1 VRSTLAWLAI
11 PVLAAGGIF
20 CWQQS
25 QIVHLRAQVA
35 RQAEAIGGALDAPVP
50 PAPAAPPLG
59 LRRADANGVAAR
71 ADERRLILDQYQDIL
86 AEMNLP
92 AATAS
97 RLQDLLADRVEAV
110 LDAQDAAMREGF
122 AEGSA
127 ETARAVTLAIA
138 EVDRQIADLIGT
150 KGNRV
155 LDGLPPAVA
164 PEPAVAPLPPAP
176 LVVVNVVVPS
186 APAYAEP
193 AAPAEPAA
201 SSDATAA
208 YSGYPYYPVADVLVA
223 RGGIRPFARV
233 RSAVL
238 RAYPSPFL
246 EPAPRVAM
254 RTR

>member
-1 VRSTLAWLAI
+1 MRSTLAWLAI

-25 QIVHLRAQVA
+25 QIIHLRAQVA
-35 RQAEAIGGALDAPVP
+35 RQADAIGVSLDGPAP
-50 PAPAAPPLG
+50 PAPALPPLG
-59 LRRADANGVAAR
+59 LRRSDVNSAAAR
-71 ADERRLILDQYQDIL
+71 ADERRLILDQYQDII

-92 AATAS
+92 ATTAS
-97 RLQDLLADRVEAV
+97 RLQDLLTDRVEAV
-110 LDAQDAAMREGF
+110 LDAQDAAMREGY

-150 KGNRV
+150 SGNRV

-164 PEPAVAPLPPAP
+164 PEPAVAPPPPAP

-186 APAYAEP
+186 APAYAES
-193 AAPAEPAA
+193 AAPAQPAA
-201 SSDATAA
+201 SPDATAV
-208 YSGYPYYPVADVLVA
+208 YSSYPYYAVTDVLVA

-233 RSAVL
+233 RPAIL
-238 RAYPSPFL
+238 RGYPSPFL